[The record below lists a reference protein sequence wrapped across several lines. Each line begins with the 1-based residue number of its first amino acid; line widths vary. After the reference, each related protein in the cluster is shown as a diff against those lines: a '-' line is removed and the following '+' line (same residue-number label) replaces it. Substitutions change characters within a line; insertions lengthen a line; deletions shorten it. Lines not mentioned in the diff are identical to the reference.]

1 MTLLEYLSYLPLSVA
16 VFLWLRDGLDLYR
29 KHNNMKNIEE
39 IRASILKAIAEGT
52 DEPEDLS
59 KSAEDALSEAVQS
72 YLIAS
77 TATASEP
84 AKKAGK
90 TIKEKG
96 IALCHQVQ
104 NYSANLRPVS
114 LLMKAD
120 VSTLTPEQ
128 IEALKRLGYAIN
140 GDKLEA
146 E

>member
-72 YLIAS
+72 YLTAS

-140 GDKLEA
+140 GGKLEA

>member
-1 MTLLEYLSYLPLSVA
+1 
-16 VFLWLRDGLDLYR
+16 
-29 KHNNMKNIEE
+29 MKNIEE

-52 DEPEDLS
+52 DEPEDLN
-59 KSAEDALSEAVQS
+59 KSAENALAEAVQS
-72 YLIAS
+72 YLSAS

-84 AKKAGK
+84 AKKVGK
-90 TIKEKG
+90 AIKEKG
-96 IALCHQVQ
+96 IAICHQVQ